1 MSTTTLDRSLLIPA
15 PLARTPKPGH
25 EFVSMRELG
34 LMDVFFGILGAESGY
49 NTEGDLISQTSD
61 GRDLNGL
68 WAEFQQ
74 TLSIFNERRQTLIDL
89 LTYPVQQI
97 IEDVPQV
104 GSTEFEE
111 ASEFGEPTGARVP
124 LTYFSL
130 AYDFRDYDKATRYTW
145 RFLRDAT
152 AAQLEALHN
161 AILEADNRLVFR
173 KVMEALFDNRNRATD
188 INRQN
193 FTVYPLYNA
202 DGTVPPPY
210 KSTTFAGTHTH
221 YFTSNDANAVGSD
234 DVMALYNKIA
244 EHGYGIE
251 NGTTFIL
258 LVNKQEGDEIRKF
271 RFGVLQNGATPA
283 YDFIPANNQPPLIL
297 PNSEG
302 LLGSRPP
309 SSFNGLQVIGSYAD
323 ILVIQEDYIP
333 AGYML
338 MIGSGGAGNLNNPVG
353 LREHANAAYRGLRL
367 LPGNRQGYPLVDSF
381 YTRGFGTGI
390 RQRGGAAIMQIVN
403 SATYTIPS
411 QYTKGG
417 GLG

>member
-1 MSTTTLDRSLLIPA
+1 MIMQKSTTLTIPA
-15 PLARTPKPGH
+15 PLARKPKPGH

-34 LMDVFFGILGAESGY
+34 LMDIFFSIMGAEGGY
-49 NTEGDLISQTSD
+49 NTEGDLISQTAD
-61 GRDLNGL
+61 GRDLNAL
-68 WAEFQQ
+68 WQEFQD
-74 TLSIFNERRQTLIDL
+74 TLTIFNERRQTLIDL
-89 LTYPVQQI
+89 LTYPVQQV

-111 ASEFGEPTGARVP
+111 ASEFGEPQGARVP

-130 AYDFRDYDKATRYTW
+130 AYDFKDYDKATRFTW

-173 KVMEALFDNRNRATD
+173 KVMEALFDNRDRATD

-210 KSTTFAGTHTH
+210 KGNTFTSSHTH
-221 YFTSNDANAVGSD
+221 YLTSNSANAVNSD
-234 DVMALYNKIA
+234 DVMDLYNTIA

-251 NGTTFIL
+251 NGTTFIVM
-258 LVNKQEGDEIRKF
+258 VNKAQGDEIRKF
-271 RFGVLQNGATPA
+271 RFGVAQNGATPA

-297 PNSEG
+297 PNQEG
-302 LLGSRPP
+302 LLGSRPA
-309 SSFNGLQVIGSYAD
+309 SNYQGLQVIGSYAD

-367 LPGNRQGYPLVDSF
+367 LQGNRAGYPLVDSF
-381 YTRGFGTGI
+381 YTRGFGTGV

-403 SATYTIPS
+403 SATYAIPD
-411 QYTKGG
+411 QYER
-417 GLG
+417 GLGLG